1 MHRAGLD
8 RQTRH
13 RHRQHGE
20 ILVLRPA
27 MQGDGRMRATLRRL
41 RLHVGIP
48 HHPRLRGCPGAA
60 HLRRHERDHE
70 RGDNAGDGVGEV
82 EKTLLI

>member
-1 MHRAGLD
+1 MHRVGFD

-27 MQGDGRMRATLRRL
+27 MQSDGRMRPALRRL

-48 HHPRLRGCPGAA
+48 HHPRLRRRARAA
-60 HLRRHERDHE
+60 YLRRHERDHE
-70 RGDNAGDGVGEV
+70 RGDYAEYGVGEV